1 MKKYNLFA
9 AVAVIVAILNAG
21 QTAPTS
27 GNYTAA
33 FLAII
38 AAAVCLIAGQKATA
52 EKTLKT
58 N

>member
-9 AVAVIVAILNAG
+9 AGAIIVAILNAE
-21 QTAPTS
+21 QTVPTS

-38 AAAVCLIAGQKATA
+38 AAFALLMAGTKA
-52 EKTLKT
+52 EKKSI
-58 N
+58 NA

>member
-33 FLAII
+33 FLALV
-38 AAAVCLIAGQKATA
+38 AALICLMAGQKAAT
-52 EKTLKT
+52 EKTA
-58 N
+58 

>member
-1 MKKYNLFA
+1 MKKYNALA

-38 AAAVCLIAGQKATA
+38 AAAVLIIEGIKE
-52 EKTLKT
+52 EKKSI
-58 N
+58 NA

>member
-9 AVAVIVAILNAG
+9 AVAVIVAILNAA

-33 FLAII
+33 FLAIV
-38 AAAVCLIAGQKATA
+38 AAAVLIISGVKE
-52 EKTLKT
+52 EKKSI
-58 N
+58 NA

>member
-9 AVAVIVAILNAG
+9 AVAVIVAILNAA
-21 QTAPTS
+21 QAAPTS

-38 AAAVCLIAGQKATA
+38 AAAVLIIVGIKE
-52 EKTLKT
+52 EKKSI
-58 N
+58 NA